1 MWESIIRELE
11 TAFKTVNTIADV
23 RDRELRLETLNRI
36 ERFIYEYPWSSSKNA
51 ELFKK
56 YGRLSVKEFARF
68 ANLKENNIRLI
79 HKRCSDNIRE
89 KLGYNKIHK
98 ALEGSKDDVK
108 RVINCITLLE
118 KNIMGDYCIPEYI
131 LTKVSQ
137 NRASVD
143 YLVSDLSS
151 EIEFLK
157 RHSKQTINRECE
169 QINKDKLSYIFKVLN
184 SREEGYLLDKKEAI
198 LSQILNKGGV

>member
-1 MWESIIRELE
+1 MWESVIRELE

-36 ERFIYEYPWSSSKNA
+36 ERFIFEYPWSSSKNA

-56 YGRLSVKEFARF
+56 YGKLSVKEFGRATK
-68 ANLKENNIRLI
+68 LKESNVRLI
-79 HKRCSDNIRE
+79 NKRCSDKIRQV
-89 KLGYNKIHK
+89 LGYNKIHT
-98 ALEGSKDDVK
+98 AVNGGREDVK

-118 KNIMGDYCIPEYI
+118 KNIVGDYCIPEYI

-157 RHSKQTINRECE
+157 RHSKQAINRECE

>member
-1 MWESIIRELE
+1 MESVIRELE

-36 ERFIYEYPWSSSKNA
+36 ERFIFEYPWSSSKNA
-51 ELFKK
+51 ELFKR
-56 YGRLSVKEFARF
+56 YGKLSVKEFSRL
-68 ANLKENNIRLI
+68 ANLKESNVRLI

-89 KLGYNKIHK
+89 KLGYNKIHT
-98 ALEGSKDDVK
+98 AVNGGREDVK

-143 YLVSDLSS
+143 YLISDLSS

-157 RHSKQTINRECE
+157 RHSKQAINREIE
-169 QINKDKLSYIFKVLN
+169 QIDKDRLSYVFKVLN
-184 SREEGYLLDKKEAI
+184 SREEGYLLDKKEVI

>member
-1 MWESIIRELE
+1 MESVIRELE

-36 ERFIYEYPWSSSKNA
+36 ERFIFEYPWSSSKNA

-56 YGRLSVKEFARF
+56 YGKLSVREFGRATK
-68 ANLKENNIRLI
+68 LKESNVRLI
-79 HKRCSDNIRE
+79 NKRCSDKIRDV
-89 KLGYNKIHK
+89 LGYNKIH
-98 ALEGSKDDVK
+98 AAVNGGRDEVK

-143 YLVSDLSS
+143 YLISDLSS

-157 RHSKQTINRECE
+157 KHSKQRINQELE
-169 QINKDKLSYIFKVLN
+169 QIDKDRLSYAFKVLN
-184 SREEGYLLDKKEAI
+184 SREEGYLLDKKESI